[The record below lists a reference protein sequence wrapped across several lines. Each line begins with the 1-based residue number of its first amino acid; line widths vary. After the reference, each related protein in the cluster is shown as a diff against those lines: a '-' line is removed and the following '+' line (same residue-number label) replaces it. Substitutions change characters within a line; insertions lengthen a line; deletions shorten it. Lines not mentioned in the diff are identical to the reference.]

1 MNVAVLGLGLMGL
14 PMARRL
20 CQAGLN
26 VHVWNRTASKAAPLT
41 ALGAT
46 AHATA
51 AQAMAQAEIVITI
64 LEDGQVVEAVLLDPT
79 HLAALRPGTLVVD
92 MSSIAPA
99 QARAHAQ
106 ALQARGVRYLDAPVS
121 GGTLGAEQG
130 TLAIMVGGEENDLA
144 YATPVLSHLG
154 RTTLV
159 GPHGCGSGLCR
170 PPAYAALPTP
180 PAYAALPTPPT
191 PCRPPPL
198 FFQSCDTEGPEAPP
212 LKVREILWAYWR
224 EEEAAEAMKKGGG
237 AGPAAAGEVGTRP
250 PPAAPASPTTAVT
263 SPPWLPRDNKPI
275 MMPPD
280 GDLWPE
286 WDAEVSA
293 VVARRWPAYG
303 AEREWIVPALVGL
316 EAAGLA
322 GETLATGSL
331 LASVT
336 THGLGLAW
344 LWWLER
350 RAHLRAG
357 GGGAGGDGALT

>member
-1 MNVAVLGLGLMGL
+1 MTMCVNGGLG
-14 PMARRL
+14 
-20 CQAGLN
+20 
-26 VHVWNRTASKAAPLT
+26 W
-41 ALGAT
+41 
-46 AHATA
+46 
-51 AQAMAQAEIVITI
+51 
-64 LEDGQVVEAVLLDPT
+64 
-79 HLAALRPGTLVVD
+79 
-92 MSSIAPA
+92 
-99 QARAHAQ
+99 
-106 ALQARGVRYLDAPVS
+106 
-121 GGTLGAEQG
+121 GG
-130 TLAIMVGGEENDLA
+130 GGGG
-144 YATPVLSHLG
+144 LG
-154 RTTLV
+154 RV